1 MSVEAESN
9 RTGDEG
15 KLPNHYTYINITT
28 TSPTTLLHRGDRLF
42 SRTDGRLESIKTSDE
57 NCKVS
62 IEIYR
67 ESSDDYR
74 LFRPFQ
80 DAIAEFLGVGF
91 IPGCNRHVS
100 DTEDARTKPCGG
112 RGS

>member
-1 MSVEAESN
+1 MMSVEAESN

-57 NCKVS
+57 KVKCLLKY
-62 IEIYR
+62 IANPVTTI
-67 ESSDDYR
+67 DY
-74 LFRPFQ
+74 LDLSKTP
-80 DAIAEFLGVGF
+80 
-91 IPGCNRHVS
+91 
-100 DTEDARTKPCGG
+100 
-112 RGS
+112 